1 MYFLSKNVTN
11 ILVPTLFGFAKNFRF
26 CNFSATISIS
36 VSETLHVAY
45 KKYKLKRKF
54 SFFCKYQMFHP
65 PEFSL
70 VVRTRE
76 NSDAFNTLGEIHLVF
91 TSKK

>member
-1 MYFLSKNVTN
+1 
-11 ILVPTLFGFAKNFRF
+11 
-26 CNFSATISIS
+26 
-36 VSETLHVAY
+36 
-45 KKYKLKRKF
+45 
-54 SFFCKYQMFHP
+54 MFHP